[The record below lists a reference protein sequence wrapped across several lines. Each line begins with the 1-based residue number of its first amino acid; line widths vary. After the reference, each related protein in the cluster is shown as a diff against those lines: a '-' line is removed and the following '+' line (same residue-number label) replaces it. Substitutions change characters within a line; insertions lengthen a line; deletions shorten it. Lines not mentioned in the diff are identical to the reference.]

1 MEGKRKDE
9 WNIYVGYFKGLRMV
23 RIKKKKVRIGIILK
37 VVNQD
42 HGLPWLLRW

>member
-23 RIKKKKVRIGIILK
+23 RIGMILK

-42 HGLPWLLRW
+42 HGFPWLLRR

>member
-1 MEGKRKDE
+1 MEYLCWIFQGFKNGKNK
-9 WNIYVGYFKGLRMV
+9 
-23 RIKKKKVRIGIILK
+23 KKKKVRIGIILK